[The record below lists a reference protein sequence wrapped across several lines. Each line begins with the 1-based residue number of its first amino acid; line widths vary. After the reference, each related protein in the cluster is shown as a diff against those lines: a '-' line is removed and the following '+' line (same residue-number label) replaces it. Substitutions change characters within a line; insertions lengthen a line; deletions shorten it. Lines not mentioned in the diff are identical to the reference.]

1 MESFNVKVSK
11 LKNKQTNKQKQK
23 YGSCTKLLA
32 KGFIKSIKNKS
43 FSIYDPLVIKLPNRL
58 RVDLSR
64 LTKHNIEAI

>member
-1 MESFNVKVSK
+1 M
-11 LKNKQTNKQKQK
+11 QK

-43 FSIYDPLVIKLPNRL
+43 FSIYDPLVIKFPNRL